1 LCINRGP
8 GGIVGA
14 ACQLWL
20 KKNWGQ
26 IPSLLP
32 VKSSSLE
39 TLMQ

>member
-1 LCINRGP
+1 
-8 GGIVGA
+8 
-14 ACQLWL
+14 L

-26 IPSLLP
+26 IPILLP